1 MENKN
6 GHWIYESHSW
16 AIPRENET
24 GVIQI
29 NSVEN
34 STGLNDTLGL
44 LKDSKKVI
52 MIKLKQNHLSE
63 NPKWTRKPEKNGFFR
78 LENQG
83 SVGGFL
89 TAEGFGS
96 LKIEGN

>member
-1 MENKN
+1 MENS
-6 GHWIYESHSW
+6 I
-16 AIPRENET
+16 
-24 GVIQI
+24 
-29 NSVEN
+29 
-34 STGLNDTLGL
+34 GLNDTLGL

-52 MIKLKQNHLSE
+52 MIKLTHSSA
-63 NPKWTRKPEKNGFFR
+63 NPKWTRKLEKTGFFR

-89 TAEGFGS
+89 TAEGVGS